1 MSHLLSIITVNLN
14 NREGL
19 RKTLNS
25 VFIQTFTDFEYI
37 IIDGASTDGSV
48 DLIKESGNPFTYWVS
63 EPDSGVYQAMN
74 KGISHSAGEYLL
86 FLNSGDFLESDTA
99 LEQVFNTNHP
109 QDILTCGYK
118 LAQNGKIFFTT
129 IPPKQI
135 TFGYLYLS
143 GINHQSTFIR
153 RELFLKSG
161 FYREDFKY
169 NSDIEFWFR
178 TIILENAS
186 IMGISA
192 ILTVYNLEGISSIE
206 SSKPEFQEELR
217 KIFSHPFFEKFIPD
231 YDTWKKEKAE
241 MKVLYWARS
250 KKTLYTTLKLIYK
263 LAVFL
268 RSIKPKRNQ

>member
-14 NREGL
+14 NLAGL
-19 RKTLNS
+19 EKTLKS
-25 VFIQTFTDFEYI
+25 VFRQTFSNYEYI
-37 IIDGASTDGSV
+37 VIDGASTDGSV
-48 DLIKESGNPFTYWVS
+48 DLIKENQDKFSYWSS
-63 EPDSGVYQAMN
+63 EPDSGVYHAMN

-118 LAQNGKIFFTT
+118 LAQNGKIVFTT

-143 GINHQSTFIR
+143 GINHQSSFIR

-161 FYREDFKY
+161 FYHEDFKY

-186 IMGISA
+186 ITGIST

-217 KIFSHPFFEKFIPD
+217 KIFSHPLFEKFIPD
-231 YDTWKKEKAE
+231 YDTWKKDKAE

-263 LAVFL
+263 LAAFL
-268 RSIKPKRNQ
+268 RSIKPKRN